1 MVVLTFNAGY
11 PNQSLQVGDVIYY
24 INNPNTNYENTGYI
38 TGDVIANEDNSN
50 TLIAA
55 GPVSTMVLV
64 GQVASVQ
71 MTSEGINGGFVIYAQ
86 EPSTGIMA
94 PTADDYFFFAKDN
107 NVELS
112 SVTGYYS
119 RVVMKNYSPK
129 KAELFAVS
137 AEIAES
143 SK

>member
-55 GPVSTMVLV
+55 GPVSTICLLY
-64 GQVASVQ
+64 
-71 MTSEGINGGFVIYAQ
+71 TSDA
-86 EPSTGIMA
+86 
-94 PTADDYFFFAKDN
+94 AD
-107 NVELS
+107 E
-112 SVTGYYS
+112 
-119 RVVMKNYSPK
+119 
-129 KAELFAVS
+129 
-137 AEIAES
+137 
-143 SK
+143 

>member
-11 PNQSLQVGDVIYY
+11 PNQSLQIGDMVYY
-24 INNPNTNYENTGYI
+24 VNNPNTNYENTGYI
-38 TGDVIANEDNSN
+38 TGDEIQNEDNSN
-50 TLIAA
+50 VFIAA

-71 MTSEGINGGFVIYAQ
+71 MISEGINGGFVIYAQ
-86 EPSTGIMA
+86 EPSTGIIA

-107 NVELS
+107 SVELS
-112 SVTGYYS
+112 SITGYYS
-119 RVVMKNYSPK
+119 KIIMKNYSPK

-137 AEIAES
+137 AEISES